1 MKSLQ
6 AVRGMN
12 DILPGDTWQWHAL
25 ESVVREVLNQYGYNE
40 IRMPILEKTELF
52 KRSVG
57 EVTDIVEKET
67 YSFADRNN
75 EDLTLR
81 PEGTAGCM
89 RAGIENGLFHN
100 QTQRLWYMGPMFR
113 HERPQKGRYRQFHQV
128 GVEAIGFAGA
138 EIDAEMLLLCQ
149 RLWQRLGMAGDV
161 RLELN
166 SLGSAATRQ
175 PYRDALVSYFKQHE
189 STLDEDSV
197 RRLER
202 NPLRILDSKNPAMQA
217 VIAGAPQLSDYWDDE
232 AREHFKQ
239 LCGLLDGLGVAY
251 QVKPRLV
258 RGLDYYDYTV
268 FEWVTDQLGAQ
279 GTVCAGGRYNG
290 LVAQLGG
297 RDTPAVGFALGIER
311 LLELLPETTRES
323 MAAPAPWCYCIAM
336 DDAGQESVMRISE
349 TLRQAYPERI
359 IMTHCSGGSP
369 KSKFKRADKSG
380 AELAIVVGS
389 DELADA
395 SVSLKWLREER
406 EQERIS
412 QANLVQYLA
421 KCLRTGV

>member
-149 RLWQRLGMAGDV
+149 RLWQRLGMAEDV

-175 PYRDALVSYFKQHE
+175 PYRDALVKYFKQHE

-197 RRLER
+197 RRLDR
-202 NPLRILDSKNPAMQA
+202 NPMRILDSKNPEMQA

-232 AREHFKQ
+232 AREHFTQ
-239 LCGLLDGLGVAY
+239 LCNLLDGLGVAY
-251 QVKPRLV
+251 QVNPRLV

-297 RDTPAVGFALGIER
+297 RDTPAVGFALGVER
-311 LLELLPETTRES
+311 LLELLPEATRAN
-323 MAAPAPWCYCIAM
+323 MAAPSPWCYCIAM

-359 IMTHCSGGSP
+359 IMTHCGGGSP

-380 AELAIVVGS
+380 AELAIVIGS
-389 DELADA
+389 EELADA

-421 KCLRTGV
+421 KI